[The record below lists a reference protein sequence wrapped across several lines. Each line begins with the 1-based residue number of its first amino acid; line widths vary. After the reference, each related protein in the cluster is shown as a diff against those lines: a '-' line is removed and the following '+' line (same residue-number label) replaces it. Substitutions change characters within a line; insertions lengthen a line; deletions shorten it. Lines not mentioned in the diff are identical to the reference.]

1 MTVIAFDLSMACT
14 GYSVFSNDGK
24 FIRTGHIETNREETT
39 PERLR
44 TIAKELKKLRKE
56 KPEIIVIERGFYRF
70 AGSTEQI
77 FRVHGIAN
85 LIFYDIPQIEIHA
98 TSVRKIVGGRGNMKK
113 EEMKI
118 FIEQEY
124 PDIHFENLDE
134 MDSFVLGI
142 AYFKQKGVL

>member
-1 MTVIAFDLSMACT
+1 MTIIAFDLSMACT
-14 GYSVFSNDGK
+14 GYSIFSNDGK
-24 FIRTGHIETNREETT
+24 FIRAGHIETNREQTT

-44 TIAKELKKLRKE
+44 TIAKELKRLRKE
-56 KPEIIVIERGFYRF
+56 KPEVIVIERGFYRF

-77 FRVHGIAN
+77 FRTHGVAN
-85 LIFYDIPQIEIHA
+85 LIFYDIPQVEIHA

-113 EEMKI
+113 EEMKT

-124 PDIHFENLDE
+124 PNINFENLDE